1 MRVICVGAA
10 RPNFMK
16 VKPVVDALDAA
27 GAETVLVHTGQHYD
41 AAMSDVFFDELGLR
55 APDHHL
61 GVGSGTHA
69 DADRRG

>member
-27 GAETVLVHTGQHYD
+27 GAETVLVHPAST
-41 AAMSDVFFDELGLR
+41 
-55 APDHHL
+55 
-61 GVGSGTHA
+61 TT
-69 DADRRG
+69 RR